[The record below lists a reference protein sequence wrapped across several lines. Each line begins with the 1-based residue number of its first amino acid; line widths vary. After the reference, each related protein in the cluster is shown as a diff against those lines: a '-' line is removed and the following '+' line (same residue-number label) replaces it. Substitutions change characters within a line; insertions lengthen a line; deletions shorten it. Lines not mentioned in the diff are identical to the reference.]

1 MGPLFTIGIAS
12 YNYAKYIGKGLEAI
26 KNQTFTDYEIV
37 ISDDASTDNSV
48 EVINEFIAK
57 NPQLDIT
64 FIKKEKNE
72 GLVANKNTIIDHANG
87 QYLLLCDADD
97 WMDLNCLEKIAQTIN
112 DEKPDR
118 VIVNIAH
125 IDDQGKII
133 QVEDIPNKQT
143 KWGWSVHH
151 GSAYKV
157 DILRAHNVKIIG
169 EPDDVYF
176 TLEFTKYVTKIS
188 YIRETLYYWLVHT
201 DSEGRKKREIT
212 AKYFNDFYI
221 KELDYISGVLQ
232 YLKQNNY
239 TNRDVE
245 ELRYAFLKWYYFDIL
260 FGFQSLCLRDK
271 LKYYNWMNRK
281 MLELDSKYLE
291 NRFTQKGSDE
301 ILRPY
306 ATKAI
311 NLCVILEKY
320 HLMKIALIFYHIVSR
335 FKYFD
340 Q

>member
-1 MGPLFTIGIAS
+1 MRPLFTIGIAS
-12 YNYAKYIGKGLEAI
+12 YNYANYMIKGLEAI
-26 KNQTFTDYEIV
+26 KNQTFKDFEII

-48 EVINEFIAK
+48 GVIEEFIAN
-57 NPQLDIT
+57 NPQLNIT
-64 FIKKEKNE
+64 FIKKENNE
-72 GLVANKNTIIDHANG
+72 GLIANKNTIIEHSNG

-97 WMDLNCLEKIAQTIN
+97 WMDLRCLEKIAKIIN
-112 DEKPDR
+112 IEHPDR

-133 QVEDIPNKQT
+133 QIEDIPKMQT

-157 DILRAHNVKIIG
+157 DILREHNVRITG
-169 EPDDVYF
+169 EPDDVFF

-188 YIRETLYYWLVHT
+188 YIRETLYYWLVHI

-212 AKYFNDFYI
+212 EKYFNDFYI
-221 KELDYISGVLQ
+221 RELNYISEVIS
-232 YLKQNNY
+232 YLKKHNY
-239 TNRDVE
+239 SGRDIE

-260 FGFQSLCLRDK
+260 FGLQSLRLRDK
-271 LKYYNWMNRK
+271 LKYYDKLHGK
-281 MLELDSKYLE
+281 MAELDSRYLY
-291 NRFTQKGSDE
+291 NQFTQKGSDE

-306 ATKAI
+306 AAKAI
-311 NLCVILEKY
+311 NLCVILEKT
-320 HLMKIALIFYHIVSR
+320 HLMKVGLMFYHIVSK